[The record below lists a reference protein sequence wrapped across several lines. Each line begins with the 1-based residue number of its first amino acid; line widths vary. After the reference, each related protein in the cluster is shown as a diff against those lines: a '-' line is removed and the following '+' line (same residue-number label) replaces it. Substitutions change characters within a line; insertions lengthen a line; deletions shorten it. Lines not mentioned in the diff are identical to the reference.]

1 MLDNTDLHF
10 SMLCNSAGIC
20 ESTKYNVMDVA
31 SFELCSLTTL
41 SQLPSR
47 SSATL

>member
-1 MLDNTDLHF
+1 MLDNTNLDF
-10 SMLCNSAGIC
+10 SMPSSAGIC
-20 ESTKYNVMDVA
+20 ESTRYNVMNVA
-31 SFELCSLTTL
+31 SFELRSLTTL